1 MSGEETGPVEPARPA
16 PVQRISP
23 ITFPTEPIA
32 APKPPPD
39 APPSVRDAFRET
51 GFALGAEVR
60 WLADALN
67 LQRKIAGQSGHSK
80 LRNRRFASALL
91 FWSRVHGAGIDLL
104 ALTAGASYGSCLP
117 LLRSAFEWLGAEQA
131 VVGEEQ
137 AEFEDWLRGDPQGG
151 WGPHPQLRATDVA
164 MGQYMAGQ
172 QIAMSE
178 ETGAAYRAAAEL
190 ARSHFGPSALLS
202 AAESHDK
209 RLAVSWAEPRF
220 HHGWAQLLFGWQ
232 RLLQDRQCRFAVGAG
247 LFGVEAEDRAE
258 YQRLHRL
265 GAEMQAAPGR
275 CTAEWILDGGR
286 QRLLIE
292 NFRRQPAGAPKRIL
306 L

>member
-1 MSGEETGPVEPARPA
+1 MTPPPGEPL
-16 PVQRISP
+16 QRISP
-23 ITFPTEPIA
+23 ITFPTEPLV

-39 APPSVRDAFRET
+39 APTSVRDAFRET
-51 GFALGAEVR
+51 GFALGPDLK
-60 WLADALN
+60 WLLDALN
-67 LQRKIAGQSGHSK
+67 LQRRIVQRSSHSK
-80 LRNRRFASALL
+80 FRNRRFASALL
-91 FWSRVHGAGIDLL
+91 FWSRVHAAGTDLL
-104 ALTAGASYGSCLP
+104 ALTAAASYGSCPP

-137 AEFEDWLRGDPQGG
+137 IEFEDWMRGDPQGG

-178 ETGAAYRAAAEL
+178 QTGAAYRAVAEL

-202 AAESHDK
+202 AAESHHK
-209 RLAVSWAEPRF
+209 RLALSWAEPRF

-232 RLLQDRQCRFAVGAG
+232 RLLQERQCRFAVGCG
-247 LFGVEAEDRAE
+247 LFAIEAEDRAE

-265 GAEMQAAPGR
+265 AAQMQAEPDR
-275 CTAEWILDGGR
+275 CAAQWITDDGR
-286 QRLLIE
+286 QRLLID
-292 NFRRQPAGAPKRIL
+292 NFRRQPSGAPKRIL

>member
-1 MSGEETGPVEPARPA
+1 MSSGDARPA
-16 PVQRISP
+16 PGRRISP
-23 ITFPTEPIA
+23 ISFPDEPIA

-39 APPSVRDAFRET
+39 APPLLRDAFRET
-51 GFALGAEVR
+51 GFALGADVR
-60 WLADALN
+60 WLVDALN
-67 LQRKIAGQSGHSK
+67 LQRKIIRQSGHSR
-80 LRNRRFASALL
+80 LRSRRFASALL
-91 FWSRVHGAGIDLL
+91 FWSRVHAAGIDLL
-104 ALTAGASYGSCLP
+104 ALTAGASYSSSLP

-131 VVGEEQ
+131 VVGDEQ
-137 AEFEDWLRGDPQGG
+137 IEFEDWLRGDPEGG
-151 WGPHPQLRATDVA
+151 WGAHAGLRATDVA

-209 RLAVSWAEPRF
+209 RIAVEWAAPRF
-220 HHGWAQLLFGWQ
+220 HYGWAQLLFGWQ
-232 RLLQDRQCRFAVGAG
+232 RLLQDRQCRFAVGSG
-247 LFGVEAEDRAE
+247 LFGAEAGDRSE
-258 YQRLHRL
+258 YQRLHRQSTEL
-265 GAEMQAAPGR
+265 QARPDR
-275 CTAEWILDGGR
+275 CTAEWIAEAGR
-286 QRLLIE
+286 QRLLIA

>member
-1 MSGEETGPVEPARPA
+1 MSDAGSGAERPA
-16 PVQRISP
+16 PRQRISP
-23 ITFPTEPIA
+23 ITFADEPLA
-32 APKPPPD
+32 LPKAPPD
-39 APPSVRDAFRET
+39 APQFVRDAFRET
-51 GFALGAEVR
+51 GFALGPDLK
-60 WLADALN
+60 WLIDALN
-67 LQRKIAGQSGHSK
+67 LQRRIVARSTHSK

-91 FWSRVHGAGIDLL
+91 FWSRVHLAGADLL

-137 AEFEDWLRGDPQGG
+137 IEFEDWLRGDPQGG
-151 WGPHPQLRATDVA
+151 WGPHPELRAIDVA

-209 RLAVSWAEPRF
+209 RLAVAWAEPRF
-220 HHGWAQLLFGWQ
+220 HCAWAQLLLGWQ
-232 RLLQDRQCRFAVGAG
+232 RLLQERQCRFAIGSG
-247 LFGVEAEDRAE
+247 LFAAEAGDRAE

-265 GAEMQAAPGR
+265 SVQLNDQPGR
-275 CTAEWILDGGR
+275 CRAEWIADAGR
-286 QRLLIE
+286 QRLLID
-292 NFRRQPAGAPKRIL
+292 NFRRQPSGAPKRIL